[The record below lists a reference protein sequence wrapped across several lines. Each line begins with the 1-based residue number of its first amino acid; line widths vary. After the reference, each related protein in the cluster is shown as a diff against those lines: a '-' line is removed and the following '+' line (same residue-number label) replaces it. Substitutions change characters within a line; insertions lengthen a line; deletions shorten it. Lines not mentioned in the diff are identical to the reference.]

1 MGKDSRNFAHPTGGP
16 LPQDAESEDAVT
28 DTKPTPG
35 EPTGAPFG
43 GAPGAEAH
51 AGNSVQADEDTPR
64 PLIVL
69 SLFRGLFPGLWEDL
83 EGARSNARLTGATT
97 PEWPGWCFMPTSVA
111 AVTAYRGMYGVLPPD
126 GKSFYEGLRRHPLG
140 ASVSDVAAA
149 LFGWRMAKGVYRY
162 DKDVFRKLFETPVT
176 GKLPTEVLY
185 RLPEWC
191 PYIEVPGAGI
201 VYEGLPGKGGDARG
215 GEEVGAMVRGF
226 WMFLDFAG
234 RGLPDRLYFVADAE
248 RFDESDGSMSLEFPA
263 YALTLSG
270 ETLEECVGATAR
282 ATVGIEALIK
292 GGVPEEEVEREVAS
306 AAGVIRS
313 AVSRLLSVGL
323 YLCAEDAEVVA
334 EDGSGALP
342 ANPAPKKTKKR
353 GEKLFAAEGVKEW
366 NVAWRLG
373 AQIRA
378 AEREAAEREAEAGG
392 EGARKR
398 PHIRRAHWHSFW
410 TGPRDP
416 ARAHERKKAV
426 KWLPPLAVNARESSE
441 DMPAVVRRVG
451 EPG

>member
-1 MGKDSRNFAHPTGGP
+1 M
-16 LPQDAESEDAVT
+16 T

-35 EPTGAPFG
+35 EPTGTPSG
-43 GAPGAEAH
+43 GTPAAEAH
-51 AGNSVQADEDTPR
+51 AGNVVQADENTPR

-69 SLFRGLFPGLWEDL
+69 SLFRGLFPELWEDL
-83 EGARSNARLTGATT
+83 EGVRSDARLLGATI
-97 PEWPGWCFMPTSVA
+97 PKWPGWCFMPTSVA
-111 AVTAYRGMYGVLPPD
+111 AVTAYRRMYGGLPTD
-126 GKSFYEGLRRHPLG
+126 GKTFYEGLRRHPLG

-149 LFGWRMAKGVYRY
+149 LSGWRMAKGVYRY
-162 DKDVFRKLFETPVT
+162 DEDVFKKLFETPIT

-191 PYIEVPGAGI
+191 PYIEVPGGGI
-201 VYEGLPGKGGDARG
+201 VYEGLPGESGGARSGGG
-215 GEEVGAMVRGF
+215 GEEVGAMVRGY

-234 RGLPDRLYFVADAE
+234 RGQPDRLYFVADAE
-248 RFDESDGSMSLEFPA
+248 RFDEADGSMSLEFPT

-270 ETLEECVGATAR
+270 ETLEECVEATAR

-292 GGVPEEEVEREVAS
+292 GGVPEEEVEREVA
-306 AAGVIRS
+306 AASEVIRS

-334 EDGSGALP
+334 GDGSGALP

-353 GEKLFAAEGVKEW
+353 GEKLFAAAGVREW

-378 AEREAAEREAEAGG
+378 AEKEEREAEAEGSAVGG
-392 EGARKR
+392 EAGGAGARKR

-416 ARAHERKKAV
+416 ARAHERVKAV
-426 KWLPPLAVNARESSE
+426 KWLPPLAINAGGSSE
-441 DMPAVVRRVG
+441 DMPAVVRTVR
-451 EPG
+451 